1 MKETAIERPVTR
13 RRLVATGV
21 AGGAALLVGCGS
33 GAHSETGWTVVD
45 DRKHTVRLKR
55 RPTRIVAYTSAAA
68 ALHDWGVTP
77 VGVFGDDPR
86 EDPSLAGFPW
96 NEAQIVGSV
105 YGEIDTEALQSLK
118 AELIVSRWYPP
129 PADTPVFGFKDMKQ
143 ERTIGS
149 LVPIV
154 AMNGHAIAT
163 RQIARFGDL
172 ARALGVST
180 TSGGISQARSAFA
193 RAAANLSQIA
203 RRESNLRIIA
213 VSADQDTIYVA
224 TLNGDLAFYA
234 QRGVPLVAATTSD
247 LYWDSLPWKEAGK
260 YAADGILYDARSN
273 VLPLADAKG
282 IPAFAELPAV
292 RANQI
297 GAWQADPPP
306 SYQQYRTTMND
317 LARAIVGWRKVI

>member
-13 RRLVATGV
+13 RRLLATGV
-21 AGGAALLVGCGS
+21 AGGVALLVGCGS
-33 GAHSETGWTVVD
+33 GEQIGTGWTFVD

-55 RPTRIVAYTSAAA
+55 RPTRIVAYTTAAA

-86 EDPSLAGFPW
+86 EDPSLARFPW
-96 NEAQIVGSV
+96 NKARIVGSV

-129 PADTPVFGFKDMKQ
+129 PDDTPIFGFKDLKQ
-143 ERTIGS
+143 EKTIGS

-154 AMNGHAIAT
+154 AMNGHVIAT

-172 ARALGVST
+172 ARALGVSG
-180 TSGGISQARSAFA
+180 TSDRIAQARSAFA
-193 RAAANLSQIA
+193 EAAANLSRIA
-203 RRESNLRIIA
+203 GRESNLRIIA
-213 VSADQDTIYVA
+213 VSSDQSTIYVSK
-224 TLNGDLAFYA
+224 LNGDMAFYA
-234 QRGVPLVAATTSD
+234 QRGVPLVAAKTSD
-247 LYWDSLPWKEAGK
+247 PYWDSLPWKEAGK
-260 YAADGILYDARSN
+260 YAADAILYDARSN
-273 VLPLADAKG
+273 VLPLAAAKG

-306 SYQQYRTTMND
+306 SYQRYRTTMND
-317 LARAIVGWRKVI
+317 LARAIVGWRKVT